1 MKSDPYPNNFKQ
13 KYGPWALVAG
23 ASEGLGA
30 AFAEELAYLGVN
42 LILLARRFDKLTE
55 LAENLK
61 AKYSIK
67 VVIQS
72 VDLAD
77 FDATKTFVN
86 GLDLEI
92 GLLVYNAAFAPID
105 YFKDVA
111 DYELDTL
118 VSVNIRTPLLLTKLL
133 SSKMLA
139 NKRGGIVIMSS
150 LAGFQGSPKI
160 ASYAASKA
168 FLRVLAEGLWS
179 ELKPHGIDVIGC
191 CAGAIITP
199 GYENA
204 QSGKAP
210 GTLSADQVAHQALYA
225 LGKGP
230 ITTPGFINKIARFF
244 MGSLFPKKW
253 SISIMKNNTKNLSR

>member
-1 MKSDPYPNNFKQ
+1 MKSDSYPNNFKQ

-55 LAENLK
+55 LSENLK
-61 AKYSIK
+61 TKYGIE

-77 FDATKTFVN
+77 FEATKTFVN

-150 LAGFQGSPKI
+150 LAGLQGSPKI

-179 ELKPHGIDVIGC
+179 ELKPHGIDVVGC

-210 GTLSADQVAHQALYA
+210 GTLNADQVAHQALYA

-253 SISIMKNNTKNLSR
+253 SISIMKNNTNNLSR